1 MGKGYQVAERRVG
14 GDDEIPLQEWRQRS
28 QFQLVVKSP
37 LPELREICD
46 ASELLRECPDA
57 MLVPVP
63 ANEFND
69 LLSSSI
75 IL

>member
-1 MGKGYQVAERRVG
+1 
-14 GDDEIPLQEWRQRS
+14 
-28 QFQLVVKSP
+28 
-37 LPELREICD
+37 
-46 ASELLRECPDA
+46 

-75 IL
+75 ILNTKVTHWKKKNKWITVNKRAPYFICLQHPTHTHEKKVHDCCCV